1 MLAISGSFGGPGE
14 RRLLNDLMMAYNSL
28 ERCIALFSTAIH
40 NTSFSQRTYA
50 FRPVIEEESPINL
63 TFGLA
68 LQQIVDLVSSYNSV
82 SFSTNSLIS

>member
-1 MLAISGSFGGPGE
+1 MLAMSGSFGGPGE

-28 ERCIALFSTAIH
+28 ERCIALFSSVVH
-40 NTSFSQRTYA
+40 NNSLSQKTLV

-68 LQQIVDLVSSYNSV
+68 LQQIVDLVSSYISM
-82 SFSTNSLIS
+82 SISTITIG